1 MTVVKILRF
10 LMWKFLLLVT
20 VIVGVTTLMFVLTRL
35 SGDAAALLS
44 PPEASDEV
52 VEATRVRL
60 GLDQPVLVQY
70 FDAVVGAFTLD
81 FGSSFVT
88 GQAAGA
94 LVLER
99 LAPSLSIVVPGLLL
113 AALLAATIGTY
124 AALHQADARGRL
136 LMAGAFVLDGIPY
149 FLVALVLVL
158 VLAINLRWLP
168 ATGGGGSASLVIPI
182 IVLTI
187 QGFATMSRLTR
198 GQLIDAL
205 SQGPVTMAKA
215 KGLPARTVLFKHAV
229 PLAVPPLIAY
239 LGILF
244 SFLIGSLLILEP
256 LLNYAGIGQLLVRSV
271 NQRDFPAVQAC
282 VFVIAVLITVVNI
295 VMDVLVR
302 VLDPRL
308 RTKVA

>member
-1 MTVVKILRF
+1 MTVVKIVRF

-60 GLDQPVLVQY
+60 GLDQPVLMQY
-70 FDAVVGAFTLD
+70 LDAVIGAFTFD

-168 ATGGGGSASLVIPI
+168 ATGGGSASLIIPI

>member
-136 LMAGAFVLDGIPY
+136 LMAGAFVLDGVPY

-168 ATGGGGSASLVIPI
+168 ATGGGSASLVIPI